1 MYTEPNNAALL
12 LNPPWINSPL
22 ISLSFNNFEEIII
35 IIIEKNVAK
44 KQNNT
49 NFPSQTSIKF
59 ETDKSLKSKIG
70 NEILNTK
77 LFNLFAKFSSIA
89 PILLKINPNA
99 ISKNTGIVA
108 FKLKIKSFTH
118 HPLSF
123 VNKNKLY
130 S

>member
-1 MYTEPNNAALL
+1 M
-12 LNPPWINSPL
+12 
-22 ISLSFNNFEEIII
+22 FNELDVV
-35 IIIEKNVAK
+35 KAK
-44 KQNNT
+44 YNIYLVK
-49 NFPSQTSIKF
+49 
-59 ETDKSLKSKIG
+59 DKSGYFITHCKSKIG